1 MLVGD
6 YASVEAEVDRREP
19 SRLQIDIRLHPMSVG
34 ALNPD
39 AGEIQRAIREGF
51 RDALREGQLE
61 RVAVVSNPRPKRR
74 GWFGR
79 VLGFVVCVGLGAIAT
94 LVLSAYHPRPSAVAG
109 LDDLGSAVATPGSQS
124 SPIPAPPEPASAGDM
139 RSGLLGRRGD
149 AAGDTRGVPRC
160 LA

>member
-19 SRLQIDIRLHPMSVG
+19 SRLQIDIRLHSMGVG

-51 RDALREGQLE
+51 RDALREAQLG
-61 RVAVVSNPRPKRR
+61 RLTPPSNPQPRRR
-74 GWFGR
+74 GWFAR

-94 LVLSAYHPRPSAVAG
+94 LVLTAYHPRPSAVAS
-109 LDDLGSAVATPGSQS
+109 LEDLGSPVATPGSQS
-124 SPIPAPPEPASAGDM
+124 NPIAEPAEPAPLQSSASTGAAESEPGPGTF
-139 RSGLLGRRGD
+139 GLHQQ
-149 AAGDTRGVPRC
+149 
-160 LA
+160 

>member
-6 YASVEAEVDRREP
+6 YASVEAEVDRRGP
-19 SRLQIDIRLHPMSVG
+19 SRLQIDIRLHSMGVG

-51 RDALREGQLE
+51 RDALREAQLE
-61 RVAVVSNPRPKRR
+61 RLTPPSNPQPRRR
-74 GWFGR
+74 GWFAR
-79 VLGFVVCVGLGAIAT
+79 VLGFVVCVGLGGIAT

-124 SPIPAPPEPASAGDM
+124 SPIPAPPEPASTGAAESEPDPGTF
-139 RSGLLGRRGD
+139 GLHQQ
-149 AAGDTRGVPRC
+149 
-160 LA
+160 

>member
-19 SRLQIDIRLHPMSVG
+19 SRLQIDIRLHPMGVG

-61 RVAVVSNPRPKRR
+61 RVAVASNPRPKRR

-79 VLGFVVCVGLGAIAT
+79 VLGFFVCVGLGAVAT
-94 LVLSAYHPRPSAVAG
+94 LVLTPYRPRPSAIAG
-109 LDDLGSAVATPGSQS
+109 LEDPGSPAATPGSQF
-124 SPIPAPPEPASAGDM
+124 SPIPAPPEPASAGTAE
-139 RSGLLGRRGD
+139 SEPGPGTFGLHQQ
-149 AAGDTRGVPRC
+149 
-160 LA
+160 

>member
-51 RDALREGQLE
+51 RDVLRDAQLE
-61 RVAVVSNPRPKRR
+61 RLALASNPQPKRR
-74 GWFGR
+74 GWFAR
-79 VLGFVVCVGLGAIAT
+79 VLGFVGCVGLGAMAT
-94 LVLSAYHPRPSAVAG
+94 FVLTAYHPRPSAVAS
-109 LDDLGSAVATPGSQS
+109 LDDLGSPVATPGSQS
-124 SPIPAPPEPASAGDM
+124 SPIPAPPEPALPQSPASAGAAE
-139 RSGLLGRRGD
+139 SEPGPGTFGLHQQ
-149 AAGDTRGVPRC
+149 
-160 LA
+160 

>member
-61 RVAVVSNPRPKRR
+61 RVALASNPRPKRR

-94 LVLSAYHPRPSAVAG
+94 LVLTAYPRPSAVSG
-109 LDDLGSAVATPGSQS
+109 LDDLGSPVATPRSQS
-124 SPIPAPPEPASAGDM
+124 NPILAPSERALSESPASTGAAESEPGPGTF
-139 RSGLLGRRGD
+139 GLHQQ
-149 AAGDTRGVPRC
+149 
-160 LA
+160 

>member
-51 RDALREGQLE
+51 RDALREAQLE
-61 RVAVVSNPRPKRR
+61 RLVLASNPQPRR
-74 GWFGR
+74 RSWLAR
-79 VLGFVVCVGLGAIAT
+79 VLGFVVCVGLGSAAT
-94 LVLSAYHPRPSAVAG
+94 LVLTAYHPRPSAVAG
-109 LDDLGSAVATPGSQS
+109 LEDLGGPVATPGSQS
-124 SPIPAPPEPASAGDM
+124 NPIPGPSDPAPPQSPASAG
-139 RSGLLGRRGD
+139 RAKSEPGPGTFGLHQQ
-149 AAGDTRGVPRC
+149 
-160 LA
+160 